1 MPSIIVYNLR
11 VFRAIDRALLSM
23 ANTNQMNY
31 SSIRI
36 FVVKLGN

>member
-11 VFRAIDRALLSM
+11 VFRAIDRALLS
-23 ANTNQMNY
+23 NTNQMNY